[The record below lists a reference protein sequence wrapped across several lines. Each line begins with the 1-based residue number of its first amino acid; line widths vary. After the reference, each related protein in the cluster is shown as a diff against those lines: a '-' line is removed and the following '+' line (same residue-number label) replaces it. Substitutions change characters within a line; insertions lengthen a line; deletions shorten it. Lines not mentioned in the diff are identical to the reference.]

1 MDTGNRRIEKAKVE
15 AYDLP
20 LARMWQS
27 RRATLTRRK
36 GWLLHLEDESSCIG
50 IGECA
55 PLPGMGTESLEEARL
70 ALADAVENIMGC
82 EPQQLLRQSPI
93 AGDCVAARCA
103 LETALLDL
111 EARRTVQ
118 PLRYLLE
125 GDALDSVEVN
135 ASLGVADH
143 DLPLRV
149 TAALEGGF
157 RTLKI
162 KIGVGDWSDELTYLE
177 AAAVA
182 VDGKARLRL
191 DVNGAWSDVD
201 APRRLADLSGLPID
215 CVEEPVSSMNR
226 ELLAELQKALP
237 FALAA
242 DESLPRLVPLLETGR
257 YPLRRLVLKP
267 TVLGGPLPAMR
278 IARLAASNNV
288 EVVVTTTLEAA
299 PGRTLAAHL
308 AAATRS
314 ELAHGL
320 DTADWLAT
328 DVGFG
333 PKVERGRILL
343 DNATPGLG
351 VSLWS

>member
-1 MDTGNRRIEKAKVE
+1 MDTRDRRIEKAKVE

-36 GWLLHLEDESSCIG
+36 GWLLHLEDKSGCIG

-55 PLPGMGTESLEEARL
+55 PLPGMGTESLERAGA
-70 ALADAVENIMGC
+70 ALADAVKRITGY
-82 EPQQLLRQSPI
+82 EPRQLLHQLP
-93 AGDCVAARCA
+93 AADDCVAARCA

-118 PLRYLLE
+118 PLRSLLDV
-125 GDALDSVEVN
+125 DALDSVEVN
-135 ASLGVADH
+135 ASLGVADQG
-143 DLPLRV
+143 LRLRV
-149 TAALEGGF
+149 VAALEDGF

-162 KIGVGDWSDELTYLE
+162 KIGVSDWCDELTNLE
-177 AAAVA
+177 AAAMA
-182 VDGKARLRL
+182 GDGSARLRL

-201 APRRLADLSGLPID
+201 APRNLADLSGLPID
-215 CVEEPVSSMNR
+215 CVEEPVSGMNH
-226 ELLAELQKALP
+226 ELLSELQMTLP

-242 DESLPRLVPLLETGR
+242 DESLPRLVPLLEAGR
-257 YPLRRLVLKP
+257 YPLRRLILKP
-267 TVLGGPLPAMR
+267 TVLGGPLAAMR

-288 EVVVTTTLEAA
+288 EVVVTTTIEAA
-299 PGRTLAAHL
+299 PGRALAAHL

-314 ELAHGL
+314 KLAHGL

-328 DVGFG
+328 DVGSG
-333 PKVERGRILL
+333 LKVEQGRLLL
-343 DNATPGLG
+343 DDAIPGLG
-351 VSLWS
+351 VNLRS